1 VPNSGKPEFGWGE
14 GARSAHG
21 GRINL
26 PLPRAST
33 KRRALSIGLP
43 LATFAVIAAAWQML
57 ATYGGF
63 PPKLVP
69 GLGKIAE
76 AFVRLAGDGT
86 LLAAAFATLYRL
98 GAGFLIAA
106 VIGVAIGIAMGRR
119 QWIEDTLLPIVSF
132 LYPIPGLA
140 YAPLFVLWFG
150 LGDIPTILLTGVA
163 SSFTVIIN
171 AWKGV
176 KAVKPVWIRSAEVM
190 GARDSDIFRRVVLPG
205 ALPYIM
211 IGLRLG
217 LAQAWRILI
226 AVEML
231 MSVKRGL
238 GWLIFGAQTFLNT
251 DVMLA
256 TIAVIGAIGILLEW
270 QVFGRI
276 ERWTVVRWGMVA
288 GPQP

>member
-1 VPNSGKPEFGWGE
+1 M
-14 GARSAHG
+14 
-21 GRINL
+21 
-26 PLPRAST
+26 
-33 KRRALSIGLP
+33 RRALSFGLP
-43 LATFAVIAAAWQML
+43 IATFAVIAAAWEIL

-69 GLGKIAE
+69 RLGVIAE
-76 AFVRLAGDGT
+76 AFVGLAGNGT
-86 LLAAAFATLYRL
+86 LLAATVATLYRL

-106 VIGVAIGIAMGRR
+106 IIGVSLGIAMGRR
-119 QWIEDTLLPIVSF
+119 QWVEDTLLPIVSF

-150 LGDIPTILLTGVA
+150 LGDFPTILLVGVA

-176 KAVKPVWIRSAEVM
+176 KAVKPIWLRSAEVM
-190 GARDSDIFRRVVLPG
+190 GARDRDMFWRVVLPG
-205 ALPYIM
+205 ALPYVL

-231 MSVKRGL
+231 MSVQRGL

-270 QVFGRI
+270 QVFTRI
-276 ERWTVVRWGMVA
+276 ERWTVVRWGMVTA
-288 GPQP
+288 

>member
-1 VPNSGKPEFGWGE
+1 MK
-14 GARSAHG
+14 
-21 GRINL
+21 
-26 PLPRAST
+26 
-33 KRRALSIGLP
+33 RALSIALP
-43 LATFAVIAAAWQML
+43 VATFALVAAAWQAL
-57 ATYGGF
+57 ASFGGF

-69 GLGKIAE
+69 GLGTIAE
-76 AFVRLAGDGT
+76 AFLRLAGNGT
-86 LLAAAFATLYRL
+86 LLAATIATLYRL

-106 VIGVAIGIAMGRR
+106 IVGVTVGIAMGQR
-119 QWIEDTLLPIVSF
+119 QWIEDTMLPMVTF

-150 LGDIPTILLTGVA
+150 LGDIPTILLVGVA
-163 SSFTVIIN
+163 SCFTVIIN

-176 KAVKPVWIRSAEVM
+176 KAVKPIWLRAAEVM
-190 GARDSDIFRRVVLPG
+190 GARDSDIFRRIVLPG

-211 IGLRLG
+211 VGLRLG

-231 MSVKRGL
+231 MSVQRGL

-256 TIAVIGAIGILLEW
+256 TISVIGAIGILLEW
-270 QVFGRI
+270 QVFARI
-276 ERWTVVRWGMVA
+276 ERWTVVRWGMVTA
-288 GPQP
+288 

>member
-1 VPNSGKPEFGWGE
+1 M
-14 GARSAHG
+14 
-21 GRINL
+21 L
-26 PLPRAST
+26 
-33 KRRALSIGLP
+33 RRALSFGLP
-43 LATFAVIAAAWQML
+43 LATFAVIAAAWEL
-57 ATYGGF
+57 LVAYGGF

-69 GLGKIAE
+69 GLGVIAD
-76 AFVRLAGDGT
+76 ALVRLGGNGI
-86 LLAAAFATLYRL
+86 LLAAAGATLYRL
-98 GAGFLIAA
+98 GIGFLIAA
-106 VIGVAIGIAMGRR
+106 LIGVSLGIAMGRR
-119 QWIEDTLLPIVSF
+119 QWVEDTLLPIVTF

-150 LGDIPTILLTGVA
+150 LGDFPTILLVGVA
-163 SSFTVIIN
+163 SCFTVIIN
-171 AWKGV
+171 TWKGV
-176 KAVKPVWIRSAEVM
+176 KAVKPIWLRAAEVM
-190 GARDSDIFRRVVLPG
+190 GARDRDMFRRVVLPG

-231 MSVKRGL
+231 MSVQRGL

-256 TIAVIGAIGILLEW
+256 TIAVIGAIGIVLER
-270 QVFGRI
+270 QVFTRI

-288 GPQP
+288 A